1 MKASGNNYDCVII
14 GGGLSGLAA
23 GIRLAHFNKKVLIC
37 EQHSKIGGL
46 NSYYTMSSH
55 EMETG
60 LHAMTNFAPK
70 NAPKTATL
78 LKLLRQL
85 RIPYDAL
92 LLREQNHSS
101 VRFPGKKLCFSNDFS
116 MLEDSIAQNFPREI
130 DKFRK
135 LDAMLMEFDELNLD
149 NKSES
154 ARKVID
160 DYLDDELLK
169 DMLMCPMMY
178 YGSASGGDMDF
189 SMMAVLYKSILKEGM
204 SRPAGE
210 GIRLLLKLLKERY
223 LESGGE
229 LALNCGVLKIN
240 SSDGCADSIETS
252 RHGTLSAKNILSS
265 IGYIET
271 LKLCGNKTEQS
282 GNIEGEI
289 SFVETIAAH
298 DNEIESYGT
307 DETIIFFND
316 NPDGFRYEK
325 PEGPIDNKSGIICF
339 PQNFQFMENDVKP
352 CKAVRTS
359 TLANPDYWLNLHTG
373 EYVPAKEKAASEI
386 LLKTEKIIGIEDL
399 EKNAILID
407 TVTPKTFKRFTGH
420 LNGAIYGCPQKI
432 RNGKTHLENLF
443 ICGTDQGFLGITGAM
458 FSGVT
463 IANIYLLK

>member
-1 MKASGNNYDCVII
+1 MENYDCIII
-14 GGGLSGLAA
+14 GAGLSGLAA

-37 EQHSKIGGL
+37 EQHLKIGGL
-46 NSYYTMSSH
+46 NSYYTISSH

-60 LHAMTNFAPK
+60 LHAMTNFATK
-70 NAPKTATL
+70 NAPKTTTL

-92 LLREQNHSS
+92 LLREQNSS
-101 VRFPGKKLCFSNDFS
+101 SIRFPGKKLCFSNDYA
-116 MLEDSIAQNFPREI
+116 MLEESIAENFPNEI

-135 LDAMLMEFDELNLD
+135 FDAMIMEFDELNLD
-149 NKSES
+149 NKNES
-154 ARKVID
+154 ARKTLD
-160 DYLDDELLK
+160 SYLGDSLLK

-178 YGSASGGDMDF
+178 YGSASGSDMDF

-204 SRPAGE
+204 SRPTGQ

-229 LALNCGVLKIN
+229 LALNCEILKIN
-240 SSDGCADSIETS
+240 EKNGRAKSVETK
-252 RHGTLSAKNILSS
+252 RGTFSAKQILSS
-265 IGYIET
+265 AGHIET
-271 LKLCGNKTEQS
+271 LRLCGSPPPISDVHE
-282 GNIEGEI
+282 GNI

-298 DNEIESYGT
+298 GDEIKDYGT

-325 PEGPIDNKSGIICF
+325 PETPIDNMSGIICL
-339 PQNFQFMENDVKP
+339 PQNFQFQKNDVKP
-352 CKAVRTS
+352 GKAVRTS

-386 LLKTEKIIGIEDL
+386 LKETEKIIGVKDL
-399 EKNAILID
+399 EKNALLID

-420 LNGAIYGCPQKI
+420 LNGAIYGSPQKL
-432 RNGKTHLENLF
+432 RKGKTHLENLF